1 MRPVALTRS
10 PLPTRTSKPAVRLAI
25 ISDIHSNLPAL
36 EAVLIDL
43 QKAKPDAVL
52 CLGDVVGYGADPLAC
67 VKLVREWCDAV
78 VLGNH
83 DLAVATGEGIEML
96 PDHGQVAA
104 EHNADELE
112 DADLTWLA
120 NLPLTQVIHD
130 VTLAHASPQFPER
143 WMRIESFFLA
153 QEQFR
158 HFETN
163 VCFVGHTHMPGV
175 LSETLG
181 VLRPRAGHRFIINA
195 GSVGQPRDGDPRA
208 CYGIFDSDTY
218 HSDLKRVPYNVDRA
232 RQRIREEG
240 LPSSLGRRLER
251 GN

>member
-130 VTLAHASPQFPER
+130 VTLAHASPQFP
-143 WMRIESFFLA
+143 
-153 QEQFR
+153 
-158 HFETN
+158 
-163 VCFVGHTHMPGV
+163 
-175 LSETLG
+175 
-181 VLRPRAGHRFIINA
+181 
-195 GSVGQPRDGDPRA
+195 
-208 CYGIFDSDTY
+208 
-218 HSDLKRVPYNVDRA
+218 
-232 RQRIREEG
+232 
-240 LPSSLGRRLER
+240 
-251 GN
+251 